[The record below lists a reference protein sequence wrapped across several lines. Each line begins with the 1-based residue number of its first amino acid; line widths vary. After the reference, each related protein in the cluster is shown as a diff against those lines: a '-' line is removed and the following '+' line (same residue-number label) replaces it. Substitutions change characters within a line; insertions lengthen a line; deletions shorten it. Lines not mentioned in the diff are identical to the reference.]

1 MNCYLS
7 HNYRDFVHA
16 GTKSKNYVEHVLQ
29 GMGFKNV
36 ALPQT
41 HFHNKILGFFATL
54 AGVLIAPFRLHRS
67 DVLALQYPLKK
78 YYVFVCR
85 CAHMRGA
92 KVVTLVHDL
101 GSFRRKKLTAEKEM
115 RRLAHSDYIIIHNEN
130 MKRWIN
136 EHGRTEG
143 VGIHWMFDYLEEAS
157 APVRKA
163 PAGRIS
169 VLYAGSLPRKKNA
182 FLYTLAENEHNY
194 DLELCGRGLNAAEIK
209 ASCVHYHGF
218 VSDVKLIENDKF
230 NYGLV
235 WDGASL
241 DECEGPY
248 GEYLRFNN
256 PLKASM
262 YVRCHLPLIVW
273 EKAAI
278 APLVRKKGIGICVPT
293 LRNLDQLLQSIPAQ
307 QYDEMERNVIAWS
320 KELKNGACTRKAF
333 EEALEWLKENK

>member
-1 MNCYLS
+1 
-7 HNYRDFVHA
+7 
-16 GTKSKNYVEHVLQ
+16 
-29 GMGFKNV
+29 
-36 ALPQT
+36 
-41 HFHNKILGFFATL
+41 
-54 AGVLIAPFRLHRS
+54 
-67 DVLALQYPLKK
+67 
-78 YYVFVCR
+78 
-85 CAHMRGA
+85 
-92 KVVTLVHDL
+92 
-101 GSFRRKKLTAEKEM
+101 M

-182 FLYTLAENEHNY
+182 FLYTLAENEHSY